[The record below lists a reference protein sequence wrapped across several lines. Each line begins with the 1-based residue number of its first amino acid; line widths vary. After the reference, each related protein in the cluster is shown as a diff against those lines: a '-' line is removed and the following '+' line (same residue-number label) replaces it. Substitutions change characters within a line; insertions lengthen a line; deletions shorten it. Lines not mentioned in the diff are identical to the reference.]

1 MIIDTLYIVTIICL
15 FIYTGIQST
24 YRELQTNQQN
34 SSLYIDLSDI
44 NDSTDINE
52 FTKLF
57 SSQQYLHSIWIYTD
71 TIKKIIID
79 NKGLDIPPD
88 ISKEKT
94 EWLRKC
100 FETKFDTISWQPSF
114 QYQYNKHIY
123 TLIPYCKRIN
133 KGCVACMF
141 SIYI

>member
-1 MIIDTLYIVTIICL
+1 MIIDILYIVIVICL

-34 SSLYIDLSDI
+34 SSLHVDFSDIKDPSDI
-44 NDSTDINE
+44 NEI
-52 FTKLF
+52 TKLF
-57 SSQQYLHSIWIYTD
+57 RSQQYLHSIWVYTENS
-71 TIKKIIID
+71 KRIIFQ
-79 NKGLDIPPD
+79 NKELNIPPE

-100 FETKFDTISWQPSF
+100 FSTKIETISWQPSF
-114 QYQYNKHIY
+114 IYKHDKHIY
-123 TLIPYCKRIN
+123 TLVPYCKRTP
-133 KGCVACMF
+133 KGCIACMF